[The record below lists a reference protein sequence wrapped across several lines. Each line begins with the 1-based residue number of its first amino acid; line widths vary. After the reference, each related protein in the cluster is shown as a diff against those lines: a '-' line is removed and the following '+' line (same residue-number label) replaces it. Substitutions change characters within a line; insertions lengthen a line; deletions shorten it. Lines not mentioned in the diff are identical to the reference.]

1 MNAGIYFFTKEIFK
15 LIPKNQRSSLEE
27 DITSKLIK
35 KESLYG
41 DKVNEFFIDIGTPK
55 FKESSKIIPNFFS
68 KTAIFDRDGTIN
80 YDYKYVHSIKKGL
93 NLNQE

>member
-27 DITSKLIK
+27 DIIPKLIK

-55 FKESSKIIPNFFS
+55 I
-68 KTAIFDRDGTIN
+68 
-80 YDYKYVHSIKKGL
+80 
-93 NLNQE
+93 